1 MCNSHTFVECFP
13 KNNNT
18 FSKNGILISSSKN
31 PVININ
37 PVKGATIIDLTTIC
51 NDTLTSINTIPTTCL
66 LFSFSINL
74 VITKYFLNNNPTT

>member
-37 PVKGATIIDLTTIC
+37 RKRQII
-51 NDTLTSINTIPTTCL
+51 
-66 LFSFSINL
+66 
-74 VITKYFLNNNPTT
+74 